1 MRGRIHQS
9 VVLRKAIAISL
20 VLSAMGDLLQEDNDL
35 LI

>member
-20 VLSAMGDLLQEDNDL
+20 VLSDLLQEDNDL